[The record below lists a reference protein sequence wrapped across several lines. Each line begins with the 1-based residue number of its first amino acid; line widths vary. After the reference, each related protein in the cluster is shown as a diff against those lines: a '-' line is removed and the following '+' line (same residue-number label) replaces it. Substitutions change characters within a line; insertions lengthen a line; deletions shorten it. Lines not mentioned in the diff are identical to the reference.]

1 MRDALL
7 IIDMQAEMQ
16 GRIDSGRDH
25 VNGDAPAV
33 IQRIVAS
40 CRASGIPVVHV
51 RHRSD
56 DPASPFTAGAAGAE
70 PMPCDKAIPGEAV
83 FEKTGSSAFVGT
95 GLEDHLRQH
104 GITRLMVTGAVA
116 GFCVTSTIRSASDL
130 GFQVTIIRD
139 GVLGFDLPDAH
150 LSARQIFDVTMAL
163 LEADFATVIDSA
175 EFLSDR
181 AA

>member
-1 MRDALL
+1 MAEALL

-16 GRIDSGRDH
+16 ARLAAGRDH

-33 IQRIVAS
+33 IEKMATH
-40 CRASGIPVVHV
+40 CRKAGIPVIHV

-56 DPASPFTAGAAGAE
+56 DPTSPFALGGAAAE
-70 PMPCDKAIPGEAV
+70 PMPCDKAAPGEAV
-83 FEKTGSSAFVGT
+83 FEKTGSSAFAGT
-95 GLEDHLRQH
+95 GLEAHLRRH
-104 GITRLMVTGAVA
+104 GITSLMVTGAVA
-116 GFCVTSTIRSASDL
+116 GFCVNSTIRAASDL
-130 GFQVTIIRD
+130 GFRVTIIRD

-163 LEADFATVIDSA
+163 LEADFAAAIDSA
-175 EFLSDR
+175 DFLSAH